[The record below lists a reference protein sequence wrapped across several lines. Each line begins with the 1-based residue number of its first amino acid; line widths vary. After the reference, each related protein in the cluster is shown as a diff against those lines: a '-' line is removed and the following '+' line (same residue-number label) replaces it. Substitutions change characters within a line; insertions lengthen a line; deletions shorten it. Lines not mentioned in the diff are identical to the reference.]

1 MSLTPTCIL
10 VLIIILE
17 QHQFTSNAMTNSD
30 PVLSRGIG
38 NALAEMTVFLSG
50 GAGWKIP
57 WGNDLMPMSSIA
69 VRLS

>member
-1 MSLTPTCIL
+1 
-10 VLIIILE
+10 
-17 QHQFTSNAMTNSD
+17 MTNSD

-50 GAGWKIP
+50 GAGWRIP

-69 VRLS
+69 VRLF